1 MRIAADV
8 DGLQSVV
15 TASMGM
21 VEQPPS
27 GALKA
32 DFATLYAHCDRL
44 LYEAKNTGRNR
55 TMSAKLQ
62 SFGAR
67 PQRVK
72 AAA

>member
-1 MRIAADV
+1 M
-8 DGLQSVV
+8 GL
-15 TASMGM
+15 

-27 GALKA
+27 GTLKA
-32 DFATLYAHCDRL
+32 DFATLYSHCDRL

-62 SFGAR
+62 SFGSR
-67 PQRVK
+67 PKQSK